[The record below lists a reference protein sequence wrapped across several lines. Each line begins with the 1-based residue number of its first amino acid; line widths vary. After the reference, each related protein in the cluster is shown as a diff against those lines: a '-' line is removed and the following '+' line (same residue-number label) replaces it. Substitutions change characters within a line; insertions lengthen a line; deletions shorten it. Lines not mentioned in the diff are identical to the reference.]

1 MWSTS
6 NSILE
11 LVLFLIFLMI
21 LKDKLKF
28 SKSMQFVD
36 DTIFYYSGKYVTNI
50 KEILTLWLPMTS
62 IFVIIGRIYCYQFE
76 WKYLKF

>member
-6 NSILE
+6 NLE

-36 DTIFYYSGKYVTNI
+36 DTIFYYSGKCVTNI
-50 KEILTLWLPMTS
+50 KEILTL
-62 IFVIIGRIYCYQFE
+62 
-76 WKYLKF
+76 